1 MTTMNT
7 VSGQHSIVFTL
18 REHGQDVE
26 REVATEMHTIAGLA
40 AQMMR
45 RLAAKNNSTLVQ
57 SILPTKVDDMT
68 WDVGSHVDYARHVE
82 DGVKPGGKGLP
93 RFLDPEARNIV
104 SWLQKKAFSG
114 KGRVRKNTMAAV
126 HRNLELR
133 DRYEGL
139 AWHIRHFGV
148 KAQPFVAPTADAMEP
163 IMLSRLDLAV
173 RRTLGKRSAGGAPA

>member
-1 MTTMNT
+1 MTTVT
-7 VSGQHSIVFTL
+7 GQHRIVVAL

-57 SILPTKVDDMT
+57 SILPTKVDAMT
-68 WDVGSHVDYARHVE
+68 WDVGPHVDYAPFVE

-93 RFLDPEARNIV
+93 RFLDPEARSIV

-114 KGRVRKNTMAAV
+114 QPRVRKNSMAAV

-173 RRTLGKRSAGGAPA
+173 RRALGARGTVGGAA